1 MYHSNLYAT
10 VLEAIRNNDFSFR
23 LPEEKATFPGEKSA
37 IRTINTMMEIMQE
50 QRQNIEMAS
59 WERITRILTHEI
71 MNSLA
76 PIVSLSDTFLEE
88 DTIKDSD
95 LYEGMKAIHD
105 TSEGLISFV
114 DSYRKFSS
122 LQKPQ
127 PEIISIREMINNI
140 IHIGIIP
147 ENISVE
153 TKIEPEDITINADPN
168 LMRQVLI
175 NIIKNAVEA
184 SATRIFIYA
193 SKYDNSPVR
202 IRICNNGPRISDA
215 EQKEIFV
222 PFFTTK
228 KTGNGIGLSLCRQI
242 INISGGSISVLPSGT
257 NGWNVSFQIE
267 APHNTPRGT
276 FTSSL

>member
-1 MYHSNLYAT
+1 
-10 VLEAIRNNDFSFR
+10 
-23 LPEEKATFPGEKSA
+23 
-37 IRTINTMMEIMQE
+37 MQD

-88 DTIKDSD
+88 DVIKNGD

-127 PEIISIREMINNI
+127 PEVVSVKEMIQSI
-140 IHIGIIP
+140 LSIGIIP

-153 TKIEPEDITINADPN
+153 TKIEPEDITLMVDPN
-168 LMRQVLI
+168 LMRQVII
-175 NIIKNAVEA
+175 NIVKNAVEA
-184 SATRIFIYA
+184 SATRILIYA
-193 SKYDNSPVR
+193 SKYDDSPVR
-202 IRICNNGPRISDA
+202 IRICNNGPRISEE
-215 EQKEIFV
+215 EQREIFV

-242 INISGGSISVLPSGT
+242 INISGGNISLLPTGT

-267 APHNTPRGT
+267 AP
-276 FTSSL
+276 